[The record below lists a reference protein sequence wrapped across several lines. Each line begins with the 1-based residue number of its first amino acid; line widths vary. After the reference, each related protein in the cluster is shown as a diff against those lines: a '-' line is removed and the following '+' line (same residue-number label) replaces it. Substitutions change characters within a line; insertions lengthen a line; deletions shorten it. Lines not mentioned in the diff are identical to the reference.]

1 MDLEMLLAVV
11 LGGACGLVLVALVI
25 VLCIRRRRRKD
36 RDQEHRHRKHK
47 AGDVETA
54 LMSQPPDVLANKKV
68 TNPLYQRQNSFAEP
82 SGPLDSRPVSQ
93 ATLVVATDSSAL
105 VVTQTIESTADE
117 TFGFLIPAP
126 EEAEHGAGSGAG
138 SGAGNS
144 RPTSAAS
151 SSAAPAATTT
161 ATTSGAGAAAG
172 AAGST
177 PATTTTAAATPAVS
191 EPPSPTKSVDS
202 AKTPRGSMKHL
213 YMEVLTKA
221 GSPQPGKQERRLFVS
236 NYCASWSLPWGGLST
251 SFVCFCWPV
260 FVLPQPHHSPTQPQ
274 LLRQSQKRRP
284 SRLQSRKQTRKKQEQ
299 TGWPPSAQHENAR
312 NKTSGKCWC
321 KPYR

>member
-221 GSPQPGKQERRLFVS
+221 GSPQPAPSPEPETAPVKTAEQEADEKKARTDRM
-236 NYCASWSLPWGGLST
+236 AAI
-251 SFVCFCWPV
+251 
-260 FVLPQPHHSPTQPQ
+260 
-274 LLRQSQKRRP
+274 RAARE
-284 SRLQSRKQTRKKQEQ
+284 RKKQNEWQ
-299 TGWPPSAQHENAR
+299 MLVQALSVIDTLTED
-312 NKTSGKCWC
+312 T
-321 KPYR
+321 